1 MNNEVNNDVVKLPVK
16 RLNRILSMLLE
27 EMKDLS
33 DDDRDFPI
41 RWNIMHMYSSSQ
53 VAKILALR
61 RGMDPELA
69 GIAAALHDIG
79 IVMTGRH
86 ENHAEAGEKYIYE
99 VIDRYNSVYRGNLP
113 IITKDETYLIV
124 NAVVQHS
131 QKEVISDNLFV
142 ELLKDVDS
150 IDRYLHGVKT
160 EGAHL
165 ERCNKVLDE
174 LDIELMQEDILH

>member
-1 MNNEVNNDVVKLPVK
+1 MNKEDNNDAIKLPVK

-53 VAKILALR
+53 IAKILALK

-79 IVMTGRH
+79 AVMTGRH

-99 VIDRYNSVYRGNLP
+99 AIDRYNSVYRGNLP

-124 NAVVQHS
+124 NSVVQHS

-165 ERCNKVLDE
+165 ERCNKVLYE